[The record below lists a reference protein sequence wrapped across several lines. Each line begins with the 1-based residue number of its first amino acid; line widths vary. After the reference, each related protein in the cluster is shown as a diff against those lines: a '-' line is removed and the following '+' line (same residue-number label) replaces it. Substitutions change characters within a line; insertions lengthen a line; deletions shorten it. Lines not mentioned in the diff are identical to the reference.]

1 MEMDEAMEA
10 ADSARGGADGGVGD
24 DATSSSRCAGVIVG
38 GSVGDDIFGATSTW
52 SGVGVGD

>member
-1 MEMDEAMEA
+1 MDEAMEA